1 MKHLKEGAM
10 DSTTTSTDDARTL
23 ATKLAT
29 FYETLTPGEQ
39 QLFNSLETQLATLT
53 TTGEGDDVEGYMMPG
68 WGGYDA
74 AAAQH
79 PTITDALR
87 EAESGR
93 PRAPRRTPTTEQRTG
108 FWQTLL
114 GRTSD
119 TTTTTR
125 TGGETSS
132 G

>member
-1 MKHLKEGAM
+1 M
-10 DSTTTSTDDARTL
+10 DTTTTNTDDARTL
-23 ATKLAT
+23 ATKLTT

-39 QLFNSLETQLATLT
+39 QLFNALETQLATL
-53 TTGEGDDVEGYMMPG
+53 TTGEGDDVEGYMMPDYG
-68 WGGYDA
+68 SYTSRAGE
-74 AAAQH
+74 H
-79 PTITDALR
+79 PLITDALR

-93 PRAPRRTPTTEQRTG
+93 PRAGGRTPTTEQRTG

-119 TTTTTR
+119 TSTATR
-125 TGGETSS
+125 TGETTT